1 MNILIKIFAFPLFL
15 ATIHQSITLAFR
27 VDQVLHQLLYGQRK
41 HMIALPVVRHSPL
54 AVADPSSKDRASQSG

>member
-27 VDQVLHQLLYGQRK
+27 VDQVRHQLLYGQRK
-41 HMIALPVVRHSPL
+41 HMIALPVVRRSPL
-54 AVADPSSKDRASQSG
+54 AAADPSSKDRASQRG